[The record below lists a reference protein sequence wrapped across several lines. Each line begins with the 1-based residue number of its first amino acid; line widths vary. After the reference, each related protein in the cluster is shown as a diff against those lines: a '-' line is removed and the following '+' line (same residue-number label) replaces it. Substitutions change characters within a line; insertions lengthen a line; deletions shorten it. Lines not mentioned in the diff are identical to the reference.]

1 MVDDKL
7 VSRSFWVG
15 DIEHV
20 RIVPTIIII
29 YYLTKEIKTQQTTK
43 HKKES
48 NP

>member
-20 RIVPTIIII
+20 RLVPTIFRFYGREVIAE
-29 YYLTKEIKTQQTTK
+29 YC
-43 HKKES
+43 
-48 NP
+48 